1 MIWASSMRRNRVWTL
16 VVAAG
21 LAATAAHAADTLEL
35 ARKLV
40 AYTGG
45 VSLILHNFEG
55 GMAAQTGA
63 PDVFALSFQKAI
75 LDNKAALDAADEK
88 LAQIYAKL
96 YPSDQMAA
104 EIAFYESPVAQA
116 IMTKSKDTYGVIVWP
131 DPNGPGVTAEQ
142 SAALTKFHEIVKR
155 RGAIAA
161 NNIDATDAILA
172 AETDALVKIRAAAF
186 ADYRKAR
193 DCNAEKVTL
202 PPQ

>member
-1 MIWASSMRRNRVWTL
+1 MRRNPVWAFAIAASL
-16 VVAAG
+16 V
-21 LAATAAHAADTLEL
+21 ATAAHGADALEL

-45 VSLILHNFEG
+45 VNLILHNFEG

-63 PDVFALSFQKAI
+63 PDVFAQSFLKAM

-96 YPSDQMAA
+96 YPSDQMTA
-104 EIAFYESPVAQA
+104 EIAFYESPEAQA
-116 IMTKSKDTYGVIVWP
+116 IMTKSKDAYGVIVWP
-131 DPNGPGVTAEQ
+131 DPNGPGVTAAQ

-172 AETDALVKIRAAAF
+172 AETDALVKVRAAAF
-186 ADYRKAR
+186 ADYCNVR
-193 DCNAEKVTL
+193 DCKAEKVTL